1 MSDRSR
7 GSETVLDRILSA
19 KRARLAAGEFRPRGV
34 GARAHPSDGARFE
47 RALRGGGPSVVA
59 EIKHRSPSAGTILE
73 GAASRIGTTARA
85 YRRGGASALSVVVE
99 QDFFGGDP
107 AWLAE
112 AKAASGLPALMKD
125 FVVDEVQLDFAL
137 SLGADAVLLI
147 VAALEQEALERL
159 HQAARTRGL
168 AVLVEAHDGEEV
180 RRALAAGASILGV
193 NARDLRTFEVDLG
206 RLERLAASIPAS
218 VVRVA
223 ESGLRGADD
232 VRRLGRAGF
241 GAFLVGESLLRS
253 PDPARGVRRLRGE
266 GTTETKVCGI
276 TRELDLVACRELLV
290 DYVGLNFSALSPRRV
305 SVEEGAR
312 LRRAAGACKVVAV
325 FAGNGIREIERVAAA
340 VGPDILQ
347 LTGPL
352 EAGTPAFDLPI
363 WRAVHVAPGGWG
375 ASLTGAADLF
385 LLDSGGPGKPGG
397 TGTTFDWPLVEAS
410 RPSRPFFLAGGL
422 TPENVAEAVRRIR
435 PAGVDVASGVEVAP
449 GVKDPEKIARFV
461 RSVRGVPDA
470 GEEKKSSMEA
480 KEA

>member
-1 MSDRSR
+1 M
-7 GSETVLDRILSA
+7 I
-19 KRARLAAGEFRPRGV
+19 
-34 GARAHPSDGARFE
+34 
-47 RALRGGGPSVVA
+47 A

-85 YRRGGASALSVVVE
+85 YRRGGASALSIVVE

-137 SLGADAVLLI
+137 SIGADAVLLI
-147 VAALEQEALERL
+147 VAALEQDALERL
-159 HQAARTRGL
+159 HRAARTRGL
-168 AVLVEAHDGEEV
+168 AVLVEAHDEEEV
-180 RRALAAGASILGV
+180 RRGLAAGASILGV

-206 RLERLAASIPAS
+206 RLERLAASMPAS

-223 ESGLRGADD
+223 ESGIREADD

-241 GAFLVGESLLRS
+241 GAFLVGEALLRS
-253 PDPARGVRRLRGE
+253 SDPARGVRRLRGE

-276 TRELDLVACRELLV
+276 RRGADLEACQEALV
-290 DYVGLNFSALSPRRV
+290 DYVGLNFSPLSPRRV
-305 SVEEGAR
+305 TVEEGAR
-312 LRRAAGACKVVAV
+312 LRRAAGACRVVAV
-325 FAGNGIREIERVAAA
+325 FAGNTGREIEEVTASVR
-340 VGPDILQ
+340 PDILQ
-347 LTGPL
+347 LTGPT
-352 EAGTPAFDLPI
+352 EAGHPGFTLPI
-363 WRAVHVAPGGWG
+363 WQAVHVAPGEWE
-375 ASLTGAADLF
+375 AALAGAADLF

-397 TGTTFDWPLVEAS
+397 TGKAFDWSLVEAK

-435 PAGVDVASGVEVAP
+435 PLGVDVASGVETSP
-449 GVKDPEKIARFV
+449 GVKDPEKIARFI

-470 GEEKKSSMEA
+470 GAEVIDPKETEEA
-480 KEA
+480 